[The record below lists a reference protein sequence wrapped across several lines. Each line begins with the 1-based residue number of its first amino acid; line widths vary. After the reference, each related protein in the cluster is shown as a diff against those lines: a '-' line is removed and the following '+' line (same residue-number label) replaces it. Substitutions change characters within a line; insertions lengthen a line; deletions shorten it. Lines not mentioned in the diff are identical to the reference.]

1 MQISILKGV
10 RNPLPKPKGI
20 KDKNPPFY
28 EITASMAEW
37 SKALDLSSSIVY
49 AWVRTP
55 LEAFFGFRGREL
67 LKKKNDDSDRI
78 RTGAGEPN

>member
-1 MQISILKGV
+1 
-10 RNPLPKPKGI
+10 
-20 KDKNPPFY
+20 
-28 EITASMAEW
+28 MAEW

-67 LKKKNDDSDRI
+67 LKKKTTTV
-78 RTGAGEPN
+78 TGFEPARENPIDF